1 MGEHIRK
8 GEDHMSSKRQVS
20 TEEARSVGTQ
30 LGLDWV
36 QINLNQF
43 RAGLE
48 AELEHGACDP
58 ETNVTGDDL
67 ILTGKIAWAHIKEY
81 PDYYTRLN
89 KLEAEADRYWAS
101 RP

>member
-1 MGEHIRK
+1 MTSNRK
-8 GEDHMSSKRQVS
+8 ITD
-20 TEEARSVGTQ
+20 EEARSVGTQ
-30 LGLDWV
+30 LGLDWA
-36 QINLNQF
+36 QINLKQF
-43 RAGLE
+43 RSGLE
-48 AELEHGACDP
+48 VELEHGARDP

-67 ILTGKIAWAHIKEY
+67 ILTGKIAWAHLKEY